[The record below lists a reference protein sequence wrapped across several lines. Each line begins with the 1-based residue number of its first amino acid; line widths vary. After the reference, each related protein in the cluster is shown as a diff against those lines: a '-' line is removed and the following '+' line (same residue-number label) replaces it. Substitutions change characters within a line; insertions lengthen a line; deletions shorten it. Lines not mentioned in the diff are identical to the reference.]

1 MFKITLFS
9 KRDSVSGIASSKL
22 YDENT
27 FYDAFAKDI
36 RYANRSVVIESPF
49 LTERRVQQFV
59 KLLSKKT
66 RSGVKITI
74 YTRNPAHHNK
84 TLEIQ
89 AWKSIKLLRGCGV
102 KALITSDMRH
112 RKLAIIDDHVLWE
125 GSLNILSQNNSREL
139 MRRTASKD
147 MCSQILR
154 FTSIAKEL
162 RWYNW
167 K

>member
-1 MFKITLFS
+1 MFKIVLFG

-36 RYANRSVVIESPF
+36 RDSSRSVVIESPF

-59 KLLSKKT
+59 KLLNKKS

-89 AWKSIKLLRGCGV
+89 AWKSIKTLRDCGV
-102 KALITSDMRH
+102 KVFIASDMRH
-112 RKLAIIDDHVLWE
+112 RKLVIIDDKVLWE
-125 GSLNILSQNNSREL
+125 GSLNIFSQCNSREL
-139 MRRTASKD
+139 MRRT
-147 MCSQILR
+147 CSAEQCRIVRRYTKLGCR
-154 FTSIAKEL
+154 L
-162 RWYNW
+162 Y
-167 K
+167 